1 MFPTGGRGSR
11 VGEEKGEGA
20 GVSPRDTMP
29 REKRKMPAVSS
40 RPVGVVVWVS
50 QKSQALCGGLARGG
64 YSSSQSGQV
73 LSAVVGSSVRV
84 QPQWW

>member
-1 MFPTGGRGSR
+1 
-11 VGEEKGEGA
+11 
-20 GVSPRDTMP
+20 
-29 REKRKMPAVSS
+29 MPAVSS
-40 RPVGVVVWVS
+40 RPVGVVVGVS

-73 LSAVVGSSVRV
+73 LSAVVGSSERV